1 MAQQKRDE
9 LKKRLQQNP
18 KKHVSGKDIRPR
30 SGESGGFG
38 TFITKSGKILVIA
51 APIIVG
57 IVVWRYFYH
66 FKDSLTV

>member
-1 MAQQKRDE
+1 M
-9 LKKRLQQNP
+9 
-18 KKHVSGKDIRPR
+18 SGKDIRPR

-66 FKDSLTV
+66 FKESIPV